1 MDRSKAFTNEYLQG
15 DRCAEGLLQMAKGL
29 ADSGKKSLIPDL
41 AYDAGRSI
49 AGNTLHNLG
58 ERSFNLGLEITTQA
72 VQNQPGS

>member
-1 MDRSKAFTNEYLQG
+1 
-15 DRCAEGLLQMAKGL
+15 MAKGL
-29 ADSGKKSLIPDL
+29 VDSGNQTLIPDL

-49 AGNTLHNLG
+49 AGNTLHSMG